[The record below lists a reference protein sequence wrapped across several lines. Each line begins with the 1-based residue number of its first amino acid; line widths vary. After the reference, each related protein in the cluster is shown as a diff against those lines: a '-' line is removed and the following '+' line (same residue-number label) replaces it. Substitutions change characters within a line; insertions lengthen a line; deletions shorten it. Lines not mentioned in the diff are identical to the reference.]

1 MQKILAAKINE
12 DPSFVP
18 LPEAR
23 EHAFVYSQFQEPRFH
38 FYWHYHR
45 EVELSFIR
53 RGTGLR
59 YVGRS
64 VEPCGSGDLVLLG
77 SNLPHTWG
85 SPSDQPGDACW
96 TVIQLLPERWGNAF
110 WQMPEMKN
118 LQKLFKQ
125 AECGIQFAGNEV
137 EKIGEIMES
146 IGDLPP
152 LSFDSFVALFEIC
165 RLLLAADRLPL
176 NASPTP
182 LTGFCNNQRLQ
193 RVLSLIDK
201 QSDDPLSQADLA
213 VKGGMVLKRAMSNPR
228 VTSSLCGVRP
238 ARQLQMNLKAAA
250 QPLDPSAVKE
260 LNRLTQPLLEKLG
273 PSFDYYEPLNNDRT
287 R

>member
-77 SNLPHTWG
+77 SNLPHKWG
-85 SPSDQPGDACW
+85 SPSDQPGGACW

-165 RLLLAADRLPL
+165 RLLLAADRRPL

-182 LTGFCNNQRLQ
+182 LTGFCNDQLLQ
-193 RVLSLIDK
+193 RSSHLLINN
-201 QSDDPLSQADLA
+201 
-213 VKGGMVLKRAMSNPR
+213 RTIHYPR
-228 VTSSLCGVRP
+228 PTWL
-238 ARQLQMNLKAAA
+238 
-250 QPLDPSAVKE
+250 
-260 LNRLTQPLLEKLG
+260 
-273 PSFDYYEPLNNDRT
+273 
-287 R
+287 